1 MTDRDYDY
9 SFVFFL
15 VLILAALIVGLIS
28 TVCSYHDERKR
39 ADYWR
44 DLAVDLAVRHHD
56 QAVLDAA
63 ERER

>member
-1 MTDRDYDY
+1 MTDRHYDY
-9 SFVFFL
+9 TFGFFMAI
-15 VLILAALIVGLIS
+15 ILAALIVGLAS
-28 TVCSYHDERKR
+28 AVFSYHDERKR

-44 DLAVDLAVRHHD
+44 ELAVDLAVRHHD